1 MENKDTY
8 LDLWLDKTHSLNLK
22 LDDLINYI
30 AQTST
35 CPHYIWK
42 KLDGNLSYDKAENL
56 LALWENEKLEDL
68 SYLIPFLKEN
78 NIV

>member
-35 CPHYIWK
+35 CPHYIQE

-56 LALWENEKLEDL
+56 FNIWKKENTD
-68 SYLIPFLKEN
+68 YLIPFLKKHKL
-78 NIV
+78 I